1 MFDALFRQI
10 KDRLFVSLAKMLDI
24 PPNLITMF
32 SLILGGLTVG
42 FVLQKLYL
50 AALIFWILNRF
61 FDGLDGAIARIHQR
75 QTDLGGYIDVLSDFI
90 IYAAIPIGLVVSAP
104 TIERYFCLT
113 LMIST
118 FYVNAAS
125 WMYLSAILEKQKQG
139 SKTSREDEDTTVI
152 MPAGLVGSTETILM
166 YSLFFM
172 MPERI
177 AILFSIMGILVGLTI
192 CQRLIWA
199 TVKL

>member
-1 MFDALFRQI
+1 
-10 KDRLFVSLAKMLDI
+10 
-24 PPNLITMF
+24 
-32 SLILGGLTVG
+32 LILGGLTVG
-42 FVLQKLYL
+42 FVLKNLYL
-50 AALIFWILNRF
+50 AALIFWILNRL

-75 QTDLGGYIDVLSDFI
+75 QTDLGGYIDILSDFI
-90 IYAAIPIGLVVSAP
+90 IYAAIPISLVVSAP

-139 SKTSREDEDTTVI
+139 SKTSREDTAVI
-152 MPAGLVGSTETILM
+152 MPTGLVGGTETILM

-177 AILFSIMGILVGLTI
+177 AVLFSIMSILVGLTI

>member
-1 MFDALFRQI
+1 MLIFKRLIICCWNDLLTQEILLLSVEHMLIGWFN
-10 KDRLFVSLAKMLDI
+10 KVLFVNSVLCFLNGILQCFQGAFQLGLWALDLKVNQI
-24 PPNLITMF
+24 QLCDI
-32 SLILGGLTVG
+32 
-42 FVLQKLYL
+42 
-50 AALIFWILNRF
+50 
-61 FDGLDGAIARIHQR
+61 
-75 QTDLGGYIDVLSDFI
+75 LSDFI
-90 IYAAIPIGLVVSAP
+90 IYAAIPISLVVSSP

-139 SKTSREDEDTTVI
+139 SKTSREDTTVI
-152 MPAGLVGSTETILM
+152 MPTGLVGGTETVLM
-166 YSLFFM
+166 YSFFFM

-177 AILFSIMGILVGLTI
+177 AILFSIMSILVGLTI

-199 TVKL
+199 TVKLWGNIQLGR

>member
-10 KDRLFVSLAKMLDI
+10 KDRLFVSVAKMLDI
-24 PPNLITMF
+24 PPNLITVF

-42 FVLQKLYL
+42 FVLKKLYL
-50 AALIFWILNRF
+50 AALIFWILNRL

-75 QTDLGGYIDVLSDFI
+75 QTDLGGYIDILSDFI
-90 IYAAIPIGLVVSAP
+90 IYAAIPISLVVSAP

-139 SKTSREDEDTTVI
+139 SKTSREDTAVI
-152 MPAGLVGSTETILM
+152 MPTGLVGGTETVLM

-177 AILFSIMGILVGLTI
+177 AILFSIMSILVGLTI

>member
-1 MFDALFRQI
+1 
-10 KDRLFVSLAKMLDI
+10 
-24 PPNLITMF
+24 
-32 SLILGGLTVG
+32 
-42 FVLQKLYL
+42 
-50 AALIFWILNRF
+50 
-61 FDGLDGAIARIHQR
+61 
-75 QTDLGGYIDVLSDFI
+75 
-90 IYAAIPIGLVVSAP
+90 P

-139 SKTSREDEDTTVI
+139 SKTSREDTTVI
-152 MPAGLVGSTETILM
+152 MPTGLVGGTETVLM

-177 AILFSIMGILVGLTI
+177 AILFSIMSILVGLTI

>member
-10 KDRLFVSLAKMLDI
+10 KDRLFVSVAKMLDI
-24 PPNLITMF
+24 PPNLITVF
-32 SLILGGLTVG
+32 SLILGGLTIG

-50 AALIFWILNRF
+50 AALIFWILNRI

-75 QTDLGGYIDVLSDFI
+75 QTDLGGYIDILSDFI
-90 IYAAIPIGLVVSAP
+90 IYAAIPISLVVSSP

-125 WMYLSAILEKQKQG
+125 WMYLSAAPDEALAMSAYLCVSTTHYG
-139 SKTSREDEDTTVI
+139 TSMCCIFIPVPTC
-152 MPAGLVGSTETILM
+152 S
-166 YSLFFM
+166 YH
-172 MPERI
+172 
-177 AILFSIMGILVGLTI
+177 
-192 CQRLIWA
+192 Q
-199 TVKL
+199 

>member
-50 AALIFWILNRF
+50 TALIFWVLNRF

-75 QTDLGGYIDVLSDFI
+75 QTDLGGYIDILFDFI
-90 IYAAIPIGLVVSAP
+90 TYAAIPISLVVSSP
-104 TIERYFCLT
+104 TVERYFCLT

-139 SKTSREDEDTTVI
+139 SKTSREDTTII
-152 MPAGLVGSTETILM
+152 MPTGLVGGTETILM
-166 YSLFFM
+166 YSLFLI
-172 MPERI
+172 MPEHM
-177 AILFSIMGILVGLTI
+177 AILFSIMSILVGLTI

-199 TVKL
+199 TIKL